1 MSQASVL
8 VANRGEVA
16 MRIIRAAAERGIRSV
31 AVYSQDDTGA
41 MHQRAADESVP
52 LDAVGPAAYLD
63 AGAMVAAALATGCEF
78 LHPGWGF
85 LSEQPE
91 LARNCREAE
100 VQFLGPEAETLE
112 ILGDKVRAQDLAARH
127 GLPVLPSTR
136 GAATLHEAAELLT
149 QARSHRGVMLKAV
162 AGGGGRGIRVVSSA
176 SELPGAY
183 RDCTAEAAAAFG
195 DGRVFAELYLPQ
207 CRHIEVQIVG
217 DGRGSVAVVGDRD
230 CSIQRN
236 WQKLIEIAPAPALP
250 ENVRASLWD
259 AARRLA
265 ESVHYRSVGTFEFLL
280 DLTDHSWW
288 FMEAN
293 PRLQVEH
300 TITEQVSGIDLVHIQ
315 FDILAGRSLAD
326 LGLASGTRVQAGTAM
341 QLRLNAERVT
351 SGGAVQPSAGT
362 VTAVSFPSGPGIRV
376 DTAFAAGDVV
386 SPRFDSLLA
395 KIIVH
400 VTQGGLEVAA
410 QQARWALER
419 TDVAGVD
426 TNRDLLVALVSDPR
440 LAAGE
445 LSTTFLHA
453 HLGSLTPAATQT
465 AATLQSTPESA
476 TVLAG
481 MSGVVTCIEVAVG
494 QVVEQGDDLMQIE
507 AMKMQH
513 VLTAPVTG
521 RISSITVCKGAECHP
536 DMVLAEISTDIP
548 DGMLAADPISRSVG
562 QDDDWLAVHL
572 TEVRDQHQR
581 ALDDARPQ
589 VAAQRRAAG
598 KTTVREKLA
607 ALFDGPFA
615 EYGSLAVASRLW
627 RDSEDDLAQRTPADG
642 VITGI
647 GQVNRGVVEPGVG
660 RAGGRCAVVA
670 YDPAVMAGTQ
680 GHIGTQK
687 TARLLELA
695 GRSALPVVLFGDG
708 GGGRPG
714 DDAPGTFSPPLEI
727 FGQFAR
733 LSGKVPLVGSVSSA
747 CFGGNAALLSC
758 CDLIV
763 ATRDANVGMAGPAV
777 IEAGGLGSFRI
788 DEIGPASQLH
798 DNGLVDVLTDSDT
811 AAVDSVK
818 HLLAYFQG
826 PVPAWESPDQ
836 IHLRQV
842 LPRDRLRAYD
852 VTHVARTLADLDS
865 MQEIKP
871 AFGRT
876 MMTSLARIDG
886 APVGIIGNNPRHGA
900 GAIDG
905 HGADKAARFARL
917 CNTFGIP
924 LIFLCDTPGFAVGP
938 DAEAT
943 GQLSSFSRMLIEC
956 SRLTV
961 PFVTIITRK
970 AYGLGAVAMCGGSY
984 RAPSAVVSWPTAE
997 LAGMAPESVVRLS
1010 AAKDLAAID
1019 DDALRAEEFARRVDA
1034 AREASTAIRAARR
1047 FRVDDVIDPAETRS
1061 WVRAALT

>member
-1 MSQASVL
+1 MTQDSVL

-16 MRIIRAAAERGIRSV
+16 IRVIRAAAESGIRSV
-31 AVYSQDDTGA
+31 AVYSQDDAGA

-52 LDAVGPAAYLD
+52 LEAAGPAAYLD
-63 AGAMVAAALATGCEF
+63 AGAMVAAARATGCDL

-100 VQFLGPEAETLE
+100 IRFVGPEAETLE
-112 ILGDKVRAQDLAARH
+112 ILGDKVRAQDLAAYH
-127 GLPVLPSTR
+127 GLPVLLRTP
-136 GAATLHEAAELLT
+136 GAATLDEAAELLT
-149 QARSHRGVMLKAV
+149 QVGPHRGIMLKAA
-162 AGGGGRGIRVVSSA
+162 AGGGGRGIRAVGSA
-176 SELPGAY
+176 SELPRAY
-183 RDCTAEAAAAFG
+183 RDCVAEAKAAFG
-195 DGRVFAELYLPQ
+195 DGRVFAELYLQQ
-207 CRHIEVQIVG
+207 CRHIEVQVVG
-217 DGRGSVAVVGDRD
+217 DGQGSVAVVGDRD

-250 ENVRASLWD
+250 ASVRASLWD

-265 ESVHYRSVGTFEFLL
+265 EAVRYRSVGTFEFLL
-280 DLTDHSWW
+280 DPADLSWW

-300 TITEQVSGIDLVHIQ
+300 TITEQVSGIDLVHAQ
-315 FDILAGRSLAD
+315 FGIAAGRPLAD
-326 LGLASGTRVQAGTAM
+326 LGLAGGTPAQAGTAV

-351 SGGAVQPSAGT
+351 PTGAVQPSAGT
-362 VTAVSFPSGPGIRV
+362 LTTVSFPSGPGIRI
-376 DTAFAAGDVV
+376 DTAFAAGDVI

-400 VTQGGLEVAA
+400 APQGGLAAAA

-419 TDVAGVD
+419 TNVTGVD
-426 TNRDLLVALVSDPR
+426 TNRHLLGALLSDPR

-445 LSTTFLHA
+445 LSTSFMHS
-453 HLGSLTPAATQT
+453 HLETST
-465 AATLQSTPESA
+465 AATPQAAASPGSTPDSA
-476 TVLAG
+476 IVVSG
-481 MSGVVTCIEVAVG
+481 MSGVVTRIEVAVG
-494 QVVEQGDDLMQIE
+494 EVVEQGADLIQVE

-521 RISSITVCKGAECHP
+521 RISSINVREGAECHP
-536 DMVLAEISTDIP
+536 DMVLAEISTGIP
-548 DGMLAADPISRSVG
+548 SSLLTAGPLSRPAGSG
-562 QDDDWLAVHL
+562 DDWMAVHL
-572 TEVRDQHQR
+572 TEIRDQHQR
-581 ALDDARPQ
+581 ALGDARPQ
-589 VAAQRRAAG
+589 VVSQRKTAG
-598 KTTVREKLA
+598 KPAIRQKLDV
-607 ALFDGPFA
+607 LFDGSFT

-627 RDSEDDLAQRTPADG
+627 RDSEDDLAERTPADG

-647 GQVNRGVVEPGVG
+647 GQVNSQIIEPPIA

-695 GRSALPVVLFGDG
+695 GRSSLPVVLFADG

-727 FGQFAR
+727 FRQFAR
-733 LSGKVPLVGSVSSA
+733 LSGNVPLVGSVSGA
-747 CFGGNAALLSC
+747 CFGGNAALLAC
-758 CDLIV
+758 CDIIV

-788 DEIGPASQLH
+788 EEIGPASQLH
-798 DNGLVDVLTDSDT
+798 DAGLVDVLADSET
-811 AAVDSVK
+811 AAAGSVR
-818 HLLAYFQG
+818 HVLGYFQG
-826 PVPAWESPDQ
+826 PVAAWESPDQ
-836 IHLRQV
+836 TRLRHV
-842 LPRDRLRAYD
+842 LPRNRLRAYD
-852 VTHVARTLADLDS
+852 VTHVARTLADLGS
-865 MQEIKP
+865 VQEIKP

-905 HGADKAARFARL
+905 DGADKAARFARL

-938 DAEAT
+938 SAEAT

-997 LAGMAPESVVRLS
+997 LAGMAAESVVRLS

-1019 DDALRAEEFARRVDA
+1019 DDAARAEEFALRVDA
-1034 AREASTAIRAARR
+1034 AREAGTAIRAARR